1 LKIKKYK
8 QLYTYNEKKRDNK
21 QNNLKTMQI
30 GMKTHNTRLKTP
42 KINPQSNPNQFGGE
56 KCSKL
61 T

>member
-1 LKIKKYK
+1 
-8 QLYTYNEKKRDNK
+8 
-21 QNNLKTMQI
+21 M
-30 GMKTHNTRLKTP
+30 GMKTHNIRLKTL